1 MSTISQNVCSESAVG
16 LLGIGIALGIVIGI
30 FIAQFSG
37 RKKLYNLDRDRER
50 STSSDKK
57 VYTGMAQ
64 VNKTEPFQILDGAL
78 ELFRQMWIDPLS
90 KMNSQKEKVVEYL
103 PAEEMLRD
111 FFHNDN
117 IEEKRARENPSFSLR
132 KSIITHKKYHSNPKE
147 VMKLFEL
154 IQKYSVNTSHTYFF
168 NQLFGATD
176 PVALAAELV
185 SLSMNTSAYTY
196 ETAPI
201 FTMIEKEVISTV
213 AKIVYGEE
221 KSTSC
226 DGIMVPGGSISNLN
240 ALHVARQHFIAK
252 MRKSTTVCSF
262 EQQFDQNED
271 DEKKTRDMDRNF
283 TSDWLDPEPELV
295 AFISEEAHYSFVKA
309 AAVIGLKNENIIKI
323 PTLANGIMD
332 TKYLD
337 TAIHV
342 AKAQYKYPFFVG
354 VTAGSTVRGSFDSIE
369 EILSTCNINGGGIWV
384 HVDGAWGGP
393 AIFSQRSEIRNLL
406 SGVDRADSFTF
417 NPHKM
422 LGAPQQTT
430 IFVSRHKNILKQSN
444 SLQAKYLF
452 DNRKNG
458 ASFDIGD
465 ALFTCGRRT
474 DAVKFW
480 AMLKFYGMSALG
492 DQVDKKADAL
502 KEFASKI
509 QQHDNFILAC
519 EPWPFNVNFFYIPKR
534 IKKMLDLERVPLNIN
549 NPILPDYISNELAKI
564 TVKLKLLLHEAGEM
578 LIPYQPISNQ
588 KADCFRM
595 VLAGQK
601 DFCSNDADHI
611 LSVMEKYGSDL

>member
-430 IFVSRHKNILKQSN
+430 IFVSRHKVS
-444 SLQAKYLF
+444 
-452 DNRKNG
+452 
-458 ASFDIGD
+458 
-465 ALFTCGRRT
+465 
-474 DAVKFW
+474 
-480 AMLKFYGMSALG
+480 
-492 DQVDKKADAL
+492 
-502 KEFASKI
+502 
-509 QQHDNFILAC
+509 
-519 EPWPFNVNFFYIPKR
+519 
-534 IKKMLDLERVPLNIN
+534 
-549 NPILPDYISNELAKI
+549 
-564 TVKLKLLLHEAGEM
+564 
-578 LIPYQPISNQ
+578 
-588 KADCFRM
+588 
-595 VLAGQK
+595 
-601 DFCSNDADHI
+601 
-611 LSVMEKYGSDL
+611 